1 MKKGAEISTRLVL
14 VLIAMLIASCTK
26 KGGGSEEQ
34 VGEKAGGS
42 EQPPAEN
49 AALATDLPEN
59 PTWGRAIVT
68 GAPSELSA
76 FEQKFKEVLG
86 DSDLE
91 QHLIGCTEGCD
102 KLSSGPPPSQ
112 LVYVFPREHQD
123 ILSIF
128 GKAWDATQT
137 PDRDPD
143 KGFVLQ
149 IDAKVPE
156 ADCPAV
162 PSGCRALPPCSDGCG
177 KKGPPVNCGFCAPV
191 S

>member
-1 MKKGAEISTRLVL
+1 MRKRAEMATCLALVL
-14 VLIAMLIASCTK
+14 SSVLIASCAEN
-26 KGGGSEEQ
+26 GGGSEEPL
-34 VGEKAGGS
+34 GENAGGS
-42 EQPPAEN
+42 EQPAAGS

-68 GAPSELSA
+68 GDLSELSPC
-76 FEQKFKEVLG
+76 EQKFKEVLG
-86 DSDLE
+86 DSNLE
-91 QHLIGCTEGCD
+91 AHLIGCTEGCD
-102 KLSSGPPPSQ
+102 RLSSGPPPTQ

-137 PDRDPD
+137 PDGDPD
-143 KGFVLQ
+143 KSCVLQ

-156 ADCPAV
+156 ADCPTV
-162 PSGCRALPPCSDGCG
+162 PSGCQPLAPCSDGCG
-177 KKGPPVNCGFCAPV
+177 KRLPPNCGYCAPV